1 MPKHARDDGTC
12 FRLEIPVPGLGR
24 GRPNHPTATT
34 HSTAPAAAPA
44 TTALVERRRA
54 RFRANARKS
63 AHSSTD
69 PFDARPPPLS
79 PPPLPR
85 GADRDAARHERGSH
99 AFGVSS
105 AETHRKTSQKRRP
118 TKSALSL
125 DVFSRAKRS
134 TYDKRVVLEK
144 RRNLAAAK
152 VNKYRKTQNRLGD
165 SVEVSDAFDPAKYAA
180 RLDAF
185 DASSDLPRD
194 DGFGRGRN
202 GRRAETRETGDGHV
216 SSFYREAIGLESRQ
230 KQGKGKK
237 NRDAEDANAED
248 ANAPRSDDPTANE
261 GSEGSPEGFE
271 GSKGGSRSNKGW
283 NKAVKDGLK
292 IRARREEKEK
302 EMAALRVTWAAERAA
317 RDASRARRD
326 ATRDAFRKKNKRGQ
340 PVMRHRVDK
349 ILEQLQKDTKR

>member
-1 MPKHARDDGTC
+1 M
-12 FRLEIPVPGLGR
+12 
-24 GRPNHPTATT
+24 
-34 HSTAPAAAPA
+34 
-44 TTALVERRRA
+44 
-54 RFRANARKS
+54 
-63 AHSSTD
+63 
-69 PFDARPPPLS
+69 
-79 PPPLPR
+79 
-85 GADRDAARHERGSH
+85 
-99 AFGVSS
+99 
-105 AETHRKTSQKRRP
+105 
-118 TKSALSL
+118 SL

-165 SVEVSDAFDPAKYAA
+165 SVVVSDAFDPAKYAA

-216 SSFYREAIGLESRQ
+216 SSFYRDAIGLESRE

-237 NRDAEDANAED
+237 KAPLVTRDADDADDADDANA
-248 ANAPRSDDPTANE
+248 NAANE
-261 GSEGSPEGFE
+261 GY
-271 GSKGGSRSNKGW
+271 RSNKGW

-292 IRARREEKEK
+292 NRARREEKEK
-302 EMAALRVTWAAERAA
+302 EMAALRVTWAAERAEL
-317 RDASRARRD
+317 DASRARRA

-349 ILEQLQKDTKR
+349 ILERLRKDTNTTR

>member
-1 MPKHARDDGTC
+1 M
-12 FRLEIPVPGLGR
+12 
-24 GRPNHPTATT
+24 
-34 HSTAPAAAPA
+34 
-44 TTALVERRRA
+44 
-54 RFRANARKS
+54 
-63 AHSSTD
+63 
-69 PFDARPPPLS
+69 
-79 PPPLPR
+79 
-85 GADRDAARHERGSH
+85 
-99 AFGVSS
+99 
-105 AETHRKTSQKRRP
+105 
-118 TKSALSL
+118 SL

-165 SVEVSDAFDPAKYAA
+165 SVVVSDAFDPAKYAA

-202 GRRAETRETGDGHV
+202 GRRAETRETGDGHA
-216 SSFYREAIGLESRQ
+216 SSFYRDAIGLESRE

-237 NRDAEDANAED
+237 KAPLVTRDADDADDADAADDANDANANADDADD
-248 ANAPRSDDPTANE
+248 ANANAANAPS
-261 GSEGSPEGFE
+261 GY
-271 GSKGGSRSNKGW
+271 RSNKGW

-292 IRARREEKEK
+292 NRARREEKEK

-349 ILEQLQKDTKR
+349 ILERLRKDNLTTR